1 MAGQKTILIVE
12 ARYYADIA
20 DAMADGARPLLE
32 AAGFVVE
39 RIAVPGTFE
48 IPAAIRMATEANGG
62 AAYAGFLALGCVIR
76 GETDHYKHI
85 SREVS
90 RGLMDL
96 ALRVPLGLGI
106 LTCETYDQAWHRA
119 DPKQTNKGAE
129 AATACLRMIE
139 LRTRFGASRR

>member
-20 DAMADGARPLLE
+20 DAMAEGARPLLE
-32 AAGFVVE
+32 AAGFGVE

-48 IPAAIRMATEANGG
+48 IPAAIRVASEANGG
-62 AAYAGFLALGCVIR
+62 GTYAGFLALGCVIR
-76 GETDHYKHI
+76 GETDHYEHI

-90 RGLMDL
+90 RALMDL
-96 ALRVPLGLGI
+96 AVGVPLGFGI
-106 LTCETYDQAWHRA
+106 LPCETYDQAWHRA
-119 DPKQTNKGAE
+119 DPKQKNKGAE

-139 LRTRFGASRR
+139 LRTGFGSSRR